1 MLGVVAVST
10 TLYLVIGSVSLS
22 SNHTKIYGYLP
33 TFAVGSATTDNQH
46 NNLSYFSFVIATLIE
61 GIVFVIMLNWIR
73 LIKREFSMLSELQ
86 TFAALWI
93 FFNDMA
99 LFIVI

>member
-1 MLGVVAVST
+1 M
-10 TLYLVIGSVSLS
+10 
-22 SNHTKIYGYLP
+22 
-33 TFAVGSATTDNQH
+33 
-46 NNLSYFSFVIATLIE
+46 SYFSFVVATLVE
-61 GIVFVIMLNWIR
+61 GIVFVYMLNWIR

-93 FFNDMA
+93 FFNDAA